1 MRWVSVLLVTLLA
14 GCPGPAPSSDAGADT
29 PPQSASL
36 HVTWNPRPAAIPGAA
51 TSEITITDAEFG
63 VESLRVVGD
72 AGPGDPRTFVQ
83 NLDLNWDSDDKPA
96 PLVFANAP
104 PGLYSRME
112 WLLATSNQ
120 LRADTVY
127 AFEIEGEV
135 EIDDNTEKFR
145 IRESAQL
152 PIAFEVQA
160 DLTPPSDATVAVRVD
175 VIKIVTAVNYRALPR
190 VDGELLLAP
199 GDAQMPT
206 VRQKV
211 VEAFSKEDSPSL

>member
-1 MRWVSVLLVTLLA
+1 MLVGLA
-14 GCPGPAPSSDAGADT
+14 GCPGPAPNTDGGADT

-36 HVTWNPRPAAIPGAA
+36 HVTWNPLPDVIPGSAG
-51 TSEITITDAEFG
+51 SNITITDAEFG

-83 NLDLNWDSDDKPA
+83 NLDLNWDADDKPD
-96 PLVFANAP
+96 PITFANAP

-120 LRADTVY
+120 LREDNPLY
-127 AFEIEGEV
+127 AFEIEGTV
-135 EIDDNTEKFR
+135 EIDDNTEQFR

-160 DLTPPSDATVAVRVD
+160 NLQPPSDATVAVRVD
-175 VIKIVTAVNYRALPR
+175 LIRIVTAVNYRDLPI
-190 VDGELLLAP
+190 VEGERLLAP
-199 GDAQMPT
+199 GDPQMSGI
-206 VRQKV
+206 RQKV
-211 VEAFSKEDSPSL
+211 VEAFSREDSASL